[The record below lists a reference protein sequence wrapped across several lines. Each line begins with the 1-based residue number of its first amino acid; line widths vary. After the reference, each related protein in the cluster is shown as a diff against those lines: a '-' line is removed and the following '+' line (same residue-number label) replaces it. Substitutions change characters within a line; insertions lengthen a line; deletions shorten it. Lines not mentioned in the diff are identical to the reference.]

1 MVAPNWILE
10 SVRTSINQIAAR
22 IFAESKPSFN
32 PYFFRIVFL
41 PIPGAPAENRL
52 QHPHVLLNCHRFG
65 KVMKH
70 WISIAVAGLVWGAA
84 AVQASQV
91 GLIKIDGAI
100 GPATANYISRAIDAA
115 TAQDDECLVIQLDT
129 PGGLVDS
136 ASQIVATFYAA
147 KIPTVVYVSPAPAR
161 AGSAGV
167 FITMAADVAV
177 MAPHTRIGA
186 AHPVELG
193 AGGDVEKTDDVMKK
207 KMENDTASFAQSIAD
222 KRNRSVQWAKSA
234 VLDSASIT
242 AEDALDKK
250 VIDFIAEDMPD
261 LLKQL
266 NGREVG
272 GRTLHTANATIVEIP
287 MNLFEH
293 FSQLFLRPEVMF
305 ILMLMVIYGIIGEL
319 SSPGAILPG
328 IVGAIALILVLYMS
342 AILPVSVT
350 GLVLIGL
357 AIALFITDVFATT
370 HGVLTAGGILS
381 FFLGALMLFSNAGPG
396 FGLSLVWI
404 IPGTVVTALFFIF
417 VVGKGISAQFKPVR
431 AGVETMIGQTVNAL
445 SRIDPAGG
453 KVFIEGEHWN
463 VVSEMP
469 VETGQ
474 PVEIVGISGLTLKV
488 KPKQNQPK

>member
-1 MVAPNWILE
+1 
-10 SVRTSINQIAAR
+10 
-22 IFAESKPSFN
+22 
-32 PYFFRIVFL
+32 
-41 PIPGAPAENRL
+41 
-52 QHPHVLLNCHRFG
+52 
-65 KVMKH
+65 MKH
-70 WISIAVAGLVWGAA
+70 WISIAVAGMAWSAA
-84 AVQASQV
+84 AVQAAQV

-100 GPATANYISRAIDAA
+100 GPATASYISRAIDVA
-115 TAQDDECLVIQLDT
+115 TAQGDECLIIQLDT

-136 ASQIVATFYAA
+136 ASQIVEKFYASRV
-147 KIPTVVYVSPAPAR
+147 PTVVYVSPAPAR

-193 AGGDVEKTDDVMKK
+193 ASGEVEKTDDVMKK

-222 KRNRSVQWAKSA
+222 KRHRSVEWAKAA

-242 AEDALDKK
+242 AEDALNKK
-250 VIDFIAEDMPD
+250 VIDFIADDTPD

-266 NGREVG
+266 DSREIG
-272 GRTLHTANATIVEIP
+272 GKTLNTANATVVEIP
-287 MNLFEH
+287 MNVWEH

-342 AILPVSVT
+342 AILPVNVT

-357 AIALFITDVFATT
+357 AIVLFITDVFATT

-381 FFLGALMLFSNAGPG
+381 FFLGALMLFSDAGPG
-396 FGLSLVWI
+396 FGLSLFWI
-404 IPGTVVTALFFIF
+404 IPATVVTALFFIF
-417 VVGKGISAQFKPVR
+417 VVGKGIGAQFKPIR
-431 AGVETMIGQTVNAL
+431 AGKETMLGKTVNAL
-445 SRIDPAGG
+445 SRIDLAGG
-453 KVFIEGEHWN
+453 KVFIEGEYWN
-463 VVSEMP
+463 AVSETP
-469 VETGQ
+469 VEAGQ
-474 PVEIVGISGLTLKV
+474 PVVVTGIEGLTLKV
-488 KPKQNQPK
+488 KPKNS

>member
-1 MVAPNWILE
+1 
-10 SVRTSINQIAAR
+10 
-22 IFAESKPSFN
+22 
-32 PYFFRIVFL
+32 
-41 PIPGAPAENRL
+41 
-52 QHPHVLLNCHRFG
+52 
-65 KVMKH
+65 MKH
-70 WISIAVAGLVWGAA
+70 WIFIAVAGMALSAS
-84 AVQASQV
+84 AVQAAQV

-100 GPATANYISRAIDAA
+100 GPATASYISRAIDAA
-115 TAQDDECLVIQLDT
+115 TAQNDECLIIQLNT

-136 ASQIVATFYAA
+136 ASQIVEKFYAS
-147 KIPTVVYVSPAPAR
+147 KVPTVVYVSPAPAR

-193 AGGDVEKTDDVMKK
+193 ASGEVEKTDDVMKK
-207 KMENDTASFAQSIAD
+207 KMENDTASFAQSIAE
-222 KRNRSVQWAKSA
+222 KRNRNVDWAKSA
-234 VLDSASIT
+234 VLESASIT
-242 AEDALDKK
+242 AEDALDKN
-250 VIDFIAEDMPD
+250 VIDFIAEDMPA

-266 NGREVG
+266 DGRDVG
-272 GRTLHTANATIVEIP
+272 EKTLHIAGAKIVEIP
-287 MNLFEH
+287 MNLWEQ

-342 AILPVSVT
+342 AILPVNVT

-357 AIALFITDVFATT
+357 AIVLFITDVFATT

-381 FFLGALMLFSNAGPG
+381 FFLGALMLFSDAGPG
-396 FGLSLVWI
+396 FGLSLFWI
-404 IPGTVVTALFFIF
+404 IPATAVTALFFIF
-417 VVGKGISAQFKPVR
+417 VVGKGIGAQFKPIR
-431 AGVETMIGQTVNAL
+431 AGRETMLGKTVNAL

-453 KVFIEGEHWN
+453 KVFIEGEYWN
-463 VVSEMP
+463 AVSETP

-474 PVEIVGISGLTLKV
+474 PVVVTGIEGLTLKV
-488 KPKQNQPK
+488 KPKTQ